1 MSNVKFCIFAKK
13 YSLFLHLN
21 LFKMTKQVLF
31 ILAFAFTARIAV
43 AQDFASEL
51 DFFQSAYGLEKKA
64 IVKNFMN
71 LSGEKATAFWEVY
84 NAYETERKAIGKT
97 RVDNLKKYAEVFD
110 NITDEQAEEITKK
123 MLSNRAAQEK
133 LYKKYFGK
141 MKKAVGATAALQ
153 FLELEVY
160 LQTAI
165 SYAILESI
173 PFIGE

>member
-1 MSNVKFCIFAKK
+1 
-13 YSLFLHLN
+13 
-21 LFKMTKQVLF
+21 MTKQVLF

-141 MKKAVGATAALQ
+141 MKKAVGSTAALQ